1 MKLFV
6 MKIHP
11 KKKQQLLTSKK
22 TQIKNEFVQKK
33 TKNKF
38 LQYLQSMNQHK
49 LIKKIFNMLDTQMIK
64 NKIKKFLKNPI
75 QKIDNQEQEEEK
87 NYVKEVKVNQTG
99 ELLKTI

>member
-1 MKLFV
+1 MDSVECMNRNMMVNKWPL
-6 MKIHP
+6 
-11 KKKQQLLTSKK
+11 KKS
-22 TQIKNEFVQKK
+22 
-33 TKNKF
+33 
-38 LQYLQSMNQHK
+38 K

-87 NYVKEVKVNQTG
+87 KYVKEVKVNQTG